1 MHITSSVV
9 ARLQG
14 LAHLDVNFTQCCCI
28 RKLFVISYFNHS
40 DWQTSLTATKTLY
53 MCYCVYSCDTLISV
67 SFLTP
72 CRCKVFHWC
81 LWERN
86 RYNREERG
94 ERGEGDARH
103 WRQQTEMEE
112 KREGG
117 GVWMNNLVPPFP
129 LSSSLLSWG
138 CCKHRGE
145 ERKKR
150 DGERRKG
157 KEERGGNKGRRGDKM
172 RWKKKEEK
180 RKGDEGRGSERRR
193 GCCHLFSPQNKL
205 CK

>member
-1 MHITSSVV
+1 MIHWSLWVSWHPV
-9 ARLQG
+9 
-14 LAHLDVNFTQCCCI
+14 DVKFFTGVCAASK
-28 RKLFVISYFNHS
+28 RGVERNLG
-40 DWQTSLTATKTLY
+40 
-53 MCYCVYSCDTLISV
+53 
-67 SFLTP
+67 
-72 CRCKVFHWC
+72 
-81 LWERN
+81 WERN